1 MMIENNEIGTTPTE
15 TLKHEHQIILLVLGA
30 VGREMRQI
38 QAGGPLPEERIG
50 QMIDFIQNFADRCHH
65 AKEEKLLF
73 ARMEERGIPVHGG
86 PIGVML
92 QEHDEGR
99 RLVRAA
105 AEALP
110 QASAGDVGARTTLS
124 SNLLGFVRLLRA
136 HIDKEDNILY
146 PMADEILTAA
156 DQADLAAAFERVE
169 AEEMGEGTHERYH
182 QLAHEWAG

>member
-1 MMIENNEIGTTPTE
+1 MTPTDE
-15 TLKHEHQIILLVLGA
+15 LKHEHQIILLVLRA
-30 VGREMRQI
+30 VEREMQRI
-38 QAGGPLPEERIG
+38 QAGEPVPEERVG

-65 AKEEKLLF
+65 AKEEDLLF
-73 ARMEERGIPVHGG
+73 ARMQERGMPVHGG
-86 PIGVML
+86 PISVML
-92 QEHDEGR
+92 QEHEEGR

-110 QASAGDVGARTTLS
+110 RAAAGDTRAATALAT
-124 SNLLGFVRLLRA
+124 NLLAFVRLLRA
-136 HIDKEDNILY
+136 HIDKEDNVLY
-146 PMADEILTAA
+146 PMADQILTAT

>member
-1 MMIENNEIGTTPTE
+1 MTPTE

-30 VGREMRQI
+30 VEREMHQI
-38 QAGGPLPEERIG
+38 QAGGSLDEERIR

-73 ARMEERGIPVHGG
+73 ARMEQRGLPADGG

-105 AEALP
+105 AEA
-110 QASAGDVGARTTLS
+110 QSRVSGGDAGASTTLATS
-124 SNLLGFVRLLRA
+124 LLGYVRLLRM

-146 PMADEILTAA
+146 PIADRILTPADQTELTAA
-156 DQADLAAAFERVE
+156 FDQVE

-182 QLAHEWAG
+182 RLAHEWAD

>member
-1 MMIENNEIGTTPTE
+1 MTPTDE
-15 TLKHEHQIILLVLGA
+15 LKHEHQIILMVLGA
-30 VGREMRQI
+30 VEREMREI
-38 QAGGPLPEERIG
+38 QAGGPVPETRIG

-65 AKEEKLLF
+65 AKEEDLLF
-73 ARMEERGIPVHGG
+73 TFMQERGMPIQGG

-110 QASAGDVGARTTLS
+110 RASAGDDGARTALAT
-124 SNLLGFVRLLRA
+124 NLLAFVRLLRV
-136 HIDKEDNILY
+136 HIDKEDHVLY
-146 PMADEILTAA
+146 PMADQLLTAA
-156 DQADLAAAFERVE
+156 DQADLSAAFERVE

-182 QLAHEWAG
+182 QLAHQWAG

>member
-1 MMIENNEIGTTPTE
+1 MTPTE
-15 TLKHEHQIILLVLGA
+15 TLKHEHQIILLALGA
-30 VGREMRQI
+30 VEREMQQI
-38 QAGGPLPEERIG
+38 QSGGPVPEVRIA
-50 QMIDFIQNFADRCHH
+50 QIIDFIQNFADRCHH

-73 ARMEERGIPVHGG
+73 SRMQERGMPVHGG

-92 QEHDEGR
+92 QEHDDGR
-99 RLVRAA
+99 RRVRAA

-110 QASAGDVGARTTLS
+110 GAEAGDAGARTALTA
-124 SNLLGFVRLLRA
+124 NLLAYVHLLRA
-136 HIDKEDNILY
+136 HIDKEDNVLY
-146 PMADEILTAA
+146 PMADRILSAA